1 MRNLQLPGRSPVR
14 ATEGMVATSHPLAT
28 QAALDILKRG
38 GNAMDAAIA
47 ASAVLAV
54 VEPQATGIGGDCF
67 VLYCPSGSE
76 NVLAFNGSGRAPA
89 AATADWY
96 RERGFT
102 EIPERGPHAVTVP
115 GAVDAWCRL
124 IEDHGRLPMSELLS
138 AAISYAER
146 GYVVAD
152 RVARDWANNA
162 PWMSEFTDAARI
174 LLADGQAP
182 QAGSIH
188 RQPELGRTLQRIAQQ
203 GRAGFYQG
211 AVAEDMVAQLR
222 RLGGL
227 HTLEDFATC
236 RGEYVEPI
244 HAHYRGYDLY
254 QVPPNNQG
262 LTALLM
268 LNILAGFE
276 LSQLPANSAA
286 RLHLEIEAARLAYRE
301 RDQRIADPGFAQVPV
316 AELLSERYAEQAR
329 KLIDRQRVSKVL
341 PEPIMEHS
349 DTTYL
354 CVVDNERN
362 AVSFINSIY
371 NEFGS
376 GVMAPA
382 SGVMLQNR
390 ANCFRLDP
398 EHPNCIAPLK
408 RPMHTIMPAML
419 MQNGRPVAPFG
430 VMGGDYQPMGQVH
443 VLTGIIDFG
452 LDPQE
457 ALDAARAFHADGKL
471 HVEEGIP
478 ASVREELSRYGHELA
493 EQTEPLGG
501 GQLIWID
508 WEKGTLTGGSD
519 PRKDGCA
526 LGY

>member
-1 MRNLQLPGRSPVR
+1 
-14 ATEGMVATSHPLAT
+14 MVATSHPLAT
-28 QAALDILKRG
+28 QAAIDILKNG
-38 GNAMDAAIA
+38 GNAMDAAVA
-47 ASAVLAV
+47 ACAVLAV

-67 VLYCPSGSE
+67 VLYCPKGSE
-76 NVLAFNGSGRAPA
+76 QVLAYNGSGRSPA
-89 AATADWY
+89 AATLEWY
-96 RERGFT
+96 RENGFT

-115 GAVDAWCRL
+115 GAIEAWCRL
-124 IEDHGRLPMSELLS
+124 VEDHGCLPMSDILS
-138 AAISYAER
+138 AAIGYAER

-152 RVARDWANNA
+152 RVATDWASNA
-162 PWMSEFTDAARI
+162 PWLAKFADAARI
-174 LLADGQAP
+174 LLPNGRAP
-182 QAGSIH
+182 QVGDIH
-188 RQPELGRTLQRIAQQ
+188 RQPELGRTLRSIARH

-222 RLGGL
+222 NMGGL
-227 HTLEDFATC
+227 HTLEDFAAC
-236 RGEYVEPI
+236 HGEYVEPI
-244 HAHYRGYDLY
+244 HTSYRGYQLY

-268 LNILAGFE
+268 LNTLSGFD
-276 LSQLPANSAA
+276 LSQLDPNGAA
-286 RLHLEIEAARLAYRE
+286 RLHLEIEAARLAYHE
-301 RDQRIADPGFAQVPV
+301 RDQRIADPAFAQVPV
-316 AELLSERYAEQAR
+316 SALLSERHAEQSR
-329 KLIDRQRVSKVL
+329 RQIDLQGASRTL
-341 PEPIMEHS
+341 PHPLMEHS
-349 DTTYL
+349 DTVYL

-371 NEFGS
+371 HEFGS
-376 GVMAPA
+376 GVMAPH

-390 ANCFRLDP
+390 GHSFRLNP

-419 MQNGRPVAPFG
+419 MHKGRPVAPLG

-457 ALDAARAFHADGKL
+457 ALDAARVFYDEGKL
-471 HVEEGIP
+471 QVEGGIP
-478 ASVREELSRYGHELA
+478 QPVRDELIRYGHELA
-493 EQTEPLGG
+493 DRHEPLGG

-508 WEKGTLTGGSD
+508 WDKGTLTGGSD

-526 LGY
+526 MGY